1 VAKNNKNKKKMKFIL
16 SILVP
21 FLVLGT
27 VLFLVW
33 LFRPE
38 QKQERIYVPQELPK
52 VEYKLPALPDKP
64 RGKG

>member
-1 VAKNNKNKKKMKFIL
+1 MKFIL

-21 FLVLGT
+21 LFVLGT

-38 QKQERIYVPQELPK
+38 QNKQERIYVPPVLQET
-52 VEYKLPALPDKP
+52 EYKLPALPDKAE
-64 RGKG
+64 GKG